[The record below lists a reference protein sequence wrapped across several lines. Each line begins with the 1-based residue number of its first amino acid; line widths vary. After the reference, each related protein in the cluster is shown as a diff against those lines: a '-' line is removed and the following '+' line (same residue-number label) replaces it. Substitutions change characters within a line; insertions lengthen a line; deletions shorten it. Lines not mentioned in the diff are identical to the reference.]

1 MAHDDVLMGSGGFD
15 PIVSTGLFPS
25 LSDHDQDFPF
35 VPDIGS
41 DKVPEKVD
49 R

>member
-1 MAHDDVLMGSGGFD
+1 MAHDDVLMSSAGFD
-15 PIVSTGLFPS
+15 PIVSASLFPS
-25 LSDHDQDFPF
+25 LSDHDQFQF